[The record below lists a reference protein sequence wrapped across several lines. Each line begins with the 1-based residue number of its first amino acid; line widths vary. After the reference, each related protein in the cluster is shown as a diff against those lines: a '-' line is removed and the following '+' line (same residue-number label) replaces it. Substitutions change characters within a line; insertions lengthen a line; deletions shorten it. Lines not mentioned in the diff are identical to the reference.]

1 MMNARQFLNAIDLNS
16 KPRVYLMCGIAGA
29 GKTTLANKLVE
40 KGFIRLSIDEY
51 IWAQFGKYNID
62 YHPGQYPELQ
72 KEAEYQL
79 EQELITYLKQ
89 KQSLVIDYSF
99 WKRSNREKYK
109 ALIESYGV
117 ECIILFFK
125 VDYEILKSR
134 LKNRSSRFD
143 ANAAFPI
150 TDEILDQY
158 YTGFQEPVNEG
169 EIIILPD

>member
-1 MMNARQFLNAIDLNS
+1 MNARQFLDTITLDG
-16 KPRVYLMCGIAGA
+16 KPRVYLMCGMAGA

-51 IWAQFGKYNID
+51 IWAQFGKYGID
-62 YHPGQYPELQ
+62 YQPAQYPELQ
-72 KEAEYQL
+72 KEAEHQL

-89 KQSLVIDYSF
+89 QQSLVIDYSF

-109 ALIESYGV
+109 ALVESYGA
-117 ECIILFFK
+117 ECGIIFLK
-125 VDYEILKSR
+125 VNYETLKGR
-134 LKNRSSRFD
+134 LKTRSTRFD
-143 ANAAFPI
+143 ANASFPV
-150 TDEILDQY
+150 TDEILEQY

>member
-1 MMNARQFLNAIDLNS
+1 MKAQPFLDTITLDG

-62 YHPGQYPELQ
+62 YQPGQYPELQ
-72 KEAEYQL
+72 KEAEHQL
-79 EQELITYLKQ
+79 EQELITYLKR

-99 WKRSNREKYK
+99 WKRSNREKYR

-117 ECIILFFK
+117 ECIILFLK
-125 VDYEILKSR
+125 VDYGTLKSR

-143 ANAAFPI
+143 ANAAFPV